1 MQAFKLLR
9 PVAQAALF
17 RPRPEALL
25 GSRLMSAG
33 PPVLK
38 NFIDGKLVDSVS
50 GRTADVVNPATQEIL
65 ARVPLCT
72 REDFDLAVASS
83 KKAFE
88 TWKEVTPSNRARV
101 MFKLQQAIRDN
112 MDELAAIITAEQG
125 KTLQDAKGDVFRGLE
140 VVEQACGMPNFMMG
154 ETVGNVSRGI
164 DTYSFR
170 QPLGVVAGV
179 CAFNFPAMI
188 PLWMFPMACAAGN
201 TMIIKPSERV
211 PGAALKLAELASE
224 AGLPPGVLNI
234 VHGAHEIVDSI
245 CEHEEVRAI
254 SFVGSNRA
262 GEYIY
267 ERGAANGKRIQS
279 NMGAKNHGIIMPD
292 ANKEAVVNALVGA
305 CFGAS
310 GQRCMALTA
319 AVCVGDLTEY
329 EEALKDKALQL
340 KITAGHEPDCD
351 VGPVISPQS
360 LERIH
365 DIIAGAEREG
375 AKIVLD
381 GRGIHVP
388 GYEKGNF
395 IGPTIIS
402 NVTPDMEC
410 YKEEIFGPVL
420 VLLKADDL
428 EHAIAIAN
436 ANPYANGAAIFT
448 RSGAAARKFQHEI
461 DSGNVGINVPI
472 PVPLPF
478 FSFTGAKK
486 SFAGDLY
493 FYGKA
498 GIQFYT
504 KTKTITSMWRDD
516 VAAGPKMA
524 GVGT

>member
-1 MQAFKLLR
+1 MLR
-9 PVAQAALF
+9 
-17 RPRPEALL
+17 
-25 GSRLMSAG
+25 
-33 PPVLK
+33 
-38 NFIDGKLVDSVS
+38 
-50 GRTADVVNPATQEIL
+50 
-65 ARVPLCT
+65 
-72 REDFDLAVASS
+72 
-83 KKAFE
+83 
-88 TWKEVTPSNRARV
+88 
-101 MFKLQQAIRDN
+101 AIR
-112 MDELAAIITAEQG
+112 
-125 KTLQDAKGDVFRGLE
+125 
-140 VVEQACGMPNFMMG
+140 
-154 ETVGNVSRGI
+154 
-164 DTYSFR
+164 
-170 QPLGVVAGV
+170 
-179 CAFNFPAMI
+179 
-188 PLWMFPMACAAGN
+188 
-201 TMIIKPSERV
+201 
-211 PGAALKLAELASE
+211 
-224 AGLPPGVLNI
+224 
-234 VHGAHEIVDSI
+234 
-245 CEHEEVRAI
+245 
-254 SFVGSNRA
+254 
-262 GEYIY
+262 
-267 ERGAANGKRIQS
+267 
-279 NMGAKNHGIIMPD
+279 
-292 ANKEAVVNALVGA
+292 
-305 CFGAS
+305 
-310 GQRCMALTA
+310 
-319 AVCVGDLTEY
+319 
-329 EEALKDKALQL
+329 DKALQL

-524 GVGT
+524 GVALLAHVGVVCVEPLVVARSVKQDANGLVLRLPHDAVLLPILRDTLEGAVVHHVHPDRVANGMRQHQQLRFATPGRDPAHFGGIRVEVLLQGSRQRQPN